1 MLEDIHALFEL
12 GFEVID
18 IPEINIVTVL
28 ISIEGIEVYAL
39 YFPSFGI
46 ERIGY
51 IGNLVGEEGVVQ
63 VYRKI
68 KHIRVVSVLR
78 PPIYITAGAFGL
90 KAYGDFLVLLG
101 VEELVI
107 DGYFYVFVLYLF
119 EI

>member
-1 MLEDIHALFEL
+1 M
-12 GFEVID
+12 ID
-18 IPEINIVTVL
+18 IPEINIVAVL
-28 ISIEGIEVYAL
+28 IPIEGVEVYAL

-46 ERIGY
+46 EGIGY
-51 IGNLVGEEGVVQ
+51 IGDLVGEEGVVK

-68 KHIRVVSVLR
+68 EHIRVVSVFWS
-78 PPIYITAGAFGL
+78 PIYIAAGAFRL